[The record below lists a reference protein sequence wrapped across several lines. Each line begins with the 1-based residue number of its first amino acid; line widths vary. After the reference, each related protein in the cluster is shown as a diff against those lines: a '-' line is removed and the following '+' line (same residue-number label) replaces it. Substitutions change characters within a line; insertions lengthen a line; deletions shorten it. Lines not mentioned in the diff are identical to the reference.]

1 MLPPKP
7 QAAWVQAKLEPTQ
20 DWECLTLIRFVG
32 YGMKYLVLIVQYV
45 FFINDFIFRDN
56 KFCFAKLLHFF
67 HLPSV
72 QDSEATSAEPVVPA
86 VPLAPVGNP
95 APHRPQAVS
104 APPAQPSVEP
114 APAPAVPPAAPD
126 AETIPADLGEPNAP
140 DVAQTASDDACSI
153 ATTIDVGPPW
163 EPWEWKP
170 TAPPT
175 TKAAPS
181 PTVPDTHLDAQD
193 SFLAT
198 KVEPAELPK
207 VSLGLSTVLCVSS
220 DEEHFPADSHLT
232 DQQLLRAKTLS
243 LDDAHRSPEAS
254 LASPGESSQPAT
266 SGEADSAEAAKWK
279 AQYEAALQE
288 LAALKAKNIPTPK
301 TTPPPKPSMEANQF
315 ETPPHSK
322 GLFTPSPVSPLA
334 AKSKMAVAPAGPTA
348 KPPPV
353 QAPVGQAKAGS
364 PSVKAPPPPAK
375 SAPAALP
382 SAARTPIPVPSAA
395 PTSPAT
401 SVTVAEGLRPGEEE
415 LAEVFDMNHQEYDEK
430 WFTLT
435 LNHDIPS
442 FLILYLIFSFA
453 CSIPELSRC
462 YPAVQCG

>member
-45 FFINDFIFRDN
+45 FFINHFIFRDN
-56 KFCFAKLLHFF
+56 KICFAKLLHFF
-67 HLPSV
+67 RLPSV

-181 PTVPDTHLDAQD
+181 PTVLTGLRKPAWPAQVKAR
-193 SFLAT
+193 S
-198 KVEPAELPK
+198 LPLRERQTVLK
-207 VSLGLSTVLCVSS
+207 LQNGRLSTKQHCRNW
-220 DEEHFPADSHLT
+220 
-232 DQQLLRAKTLS
+232 LR
-243 LDDAHRSPEAS
+243 
-254 LASPGESSQPAT
+254 
-266 SGEADSAEAAKWK
+266 
-279 AQYEAALQE
+279 
-288 LAALKAKNIPTPK
+288 
-301 TTPPPKPSMEANQF
+301 
-315 ETPPHSK
+315 
-322 GLFTPSPVSPLA
+322 
-334 AKSKMAVAPAGPTA
+334 
-348 KPPPV
+348 
-353 QAPVGQAKAGS
+353 
-364 PSVKAPPPPAK
+364 
-375 SAPAALP
+375 
-382 SAARTPIPVPSAA
+382 
-395 PTSPAT
+395 
-401 SVTVAEGLRPGEEE
+401 
-415 LAEVFDMNHQEYDEK
+415 
-430 WFTLT
+430 
-435 LNHDIPS
+435 
-442 FLILYLIFSFA
+442 
-453 CSIPELSRC
+453 
-462 YPAVQCG
+462 